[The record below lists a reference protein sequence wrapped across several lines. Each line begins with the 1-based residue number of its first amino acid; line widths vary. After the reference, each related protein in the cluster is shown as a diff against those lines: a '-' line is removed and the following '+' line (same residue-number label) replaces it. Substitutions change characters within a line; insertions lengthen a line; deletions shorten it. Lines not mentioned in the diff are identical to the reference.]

1 MADEVE
7 GKNGGTLK
15 PFQPGQSGNPGGL
28 TKELRAQIDANAAA
42 ATRIRTA
49 MLAKLA
55 SLIDPETGVFMGEIT
70 EAHTVVKSSEERG
83 MGAPKQ
89 TVEADVGFTKI
100 RRIIMKEE

>member
-28 TKELRAQIDANAAA
+28 TKELRAQIDANAAM

-49 MLAKLA
+49 MLAKYA
-55 SLIDPETGVFMGEIT
+55 ALIDPDGMFMGDVA
-70 EAHTVVKSSEERG
+70 EAHPVVKSSEERG